1 MPVQRRSHWR
11 IQRSLDRRGLKSVS
25 VDAGS
30 GAAVQA
36 LAVSAGRQLGEIVA
50 TRKIGT
56 MRQIGTLPDER
67 QVQRLGD
74 YLLTQGIRIQAE
86 PIEGGFALWA
96 FDEDRVAQAREELA
110 RFVASP
116 GDARYEAAER
126 EARVLRDK
134 LIREQKQRQGSVVEV
149 RRMWSTPQSTP
160 VTFSLIAI
168 SVAVWFASGFGEDF
182 DADPVAR
189 KLVIAEF
196 RPAGDHRIAFEGL
209 ARGWPEHPGA
219 ERTGFQAWRLLTP
232 IFLHLGPMHLLMNML
247 ALHSLGRVIE
257 FRRGSL
263 RILLLVLVTGVIS
276 NIVQY
281 ELAGPAFGGMSGAI
295 FGLFGYAWMKS
306 EFDHSAGIFIPR
318 MSVVWM
324 LGWLFLCMYGYL
336 GPIANGAHFGG
347 LIVGILISSGPI
359 VMRRILGR

>member
-1 MPVQRRSHWR
+1 
-11 IQRSLDRRGLKSVS
+11 
-25 VDAGS
+25 
-30 GAAVQA
+30 
-36 LAVSAGRQLGEIVA
+36 
-50 TRKIGT
+50 

-67 QVQRLGD
+67 QVQRIGD

-96 FDEDRVAQAREELA
+96 FDEDHVSQARDELA
-110 RFVASP
+110 RFVENP
-116 GDARYEAAER
+116 GDARYQAAER
-126 EARVLRDK
+126 EARELRDK
-134 LIREQKQRQGSVVEV
+134 LIREQKQRQGTVVEV

-160 VTFSLIAI
+160 VTFALIAI
-168 SVAVWFASGFGEDF
+168 SVGVWFATGFGEDF
-182 DADPVAR
+182 DADPLTR
-189 KLVIAEF
+189 KLVISEF
-196 RPAGDHRIAFEGL
+196 RPIDERRILPAGL
-209 ARGWPEHPGA
+209 ARGWPEPP
-219 ERTGFQAWRLLTP
+219 ENKRTGFQFWRLLTP

-263 RILLLVLVTGVIS
+263 TLLLLVVVTGVLS

-318 MSVVWM
+318 ISVIWM

-347 LIVGILISSGPI
+347 LIFGILISSWSM
-359 VMRRILGR
+359 VMRRLRG